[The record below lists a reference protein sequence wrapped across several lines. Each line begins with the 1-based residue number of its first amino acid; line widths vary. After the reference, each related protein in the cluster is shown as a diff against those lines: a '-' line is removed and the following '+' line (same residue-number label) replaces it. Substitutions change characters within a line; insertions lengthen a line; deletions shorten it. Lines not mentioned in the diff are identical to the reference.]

1 MSNAAPIPPVAELHC
16 HVEATVS
23 PADARRL
30 AARHRLDISSVFDDA
45 GAYRWRTFTEFLHVY
60 DAVSEVVRTPEDY
73 FEITA
78 HYFERMAAKGMIY
91 GELIVS
97 PAHAA
102 RFGLPYAVLMDA
114 VASAMRE
121 AETENSVAG
130 RIIVTAVRHYGA
142 EHAFETAKAAAASPH
157 PYVTGFGMAGDE
169 AFGAAAD
176 FRSAF
181 EIARDAGLNCTVHA
195 GEILGPESVR
205 DALQIFKVQRIGHGV
220 RAIED
225 PALVAELADRSVT
238 LEVCPTSNVA
248 MGLYPSIAE
257 HPVRVLSE
265 AGVNVTLN
273 ADDPAFFDTDPVE
286 EYKRAAN
293 AHGFSYDTLLGF
305 TRNAIEAAFCDD
317 ETKTRL
323 LNNIATADDE

>member
-1 MSNAAPIPPVAELHC
+1 MTVTDAIPVAELHC
-16 HVEATVS
+16 HIEATVS

-30 AARHRLDISSVFDDA
+30 AARHHLDISEVFDEA
-45 GAYRWRTFTEFLHVY
+45 GGYRWKTFNDFLHVY
-60 DAVSEVVRTPEDY
+60 DAVSEVIRTPEDY

-102 RFGLPYAVLMDA
+102 RFGVSYAALMDA

-121 AETENSVAG
+121 AEAENSLTG

-142 EHAFETAKAAAASPH
+142 EHALGVANMAAASPH
-157 PYVTGFGMAGDE
+157 PFVTGFGMAGDE
-169 AFGAAAD
+169 AFGKAKDFKPAFDAAKH
-176 FRSAF
+176 
-181 EIARDAGLNCTVHA
+181 AGLARTVHA
-195 GEILGPESVR
+195 GEILGPESIWR
-205 DALQIFKVQRIGHGV
+205 ALDLFDVSRIGHGV

-225 PALVAELADRSVT
+225 EKLIAEIRERDIT

-248 MGLYPSIAE
+248 IGLYPSIAE
-257 HPVRVLSE
+257 HPLGKLAD
-265 AGVNVTLN
+265 AGLKITLN
-273 ADDPAFFDTDPVE
+273 SDDPAFFDTDPAE
-286 EYKRAAN
+286 EYKRSAE
-293 AHGFSYDTLLGF
+293 AHGFSAADLLGF
-305 TRNAIEAAFCDD
+305 TRHAIDAAFCDE

-323 LNNIATADDE
+323 KKMIGDADV

>member
-1 MSNAAPIPPVAELHC
+1 MTARIAIPVAELHC
-16 HVEATVS
+16 HIEATVS

-30 AARHRLDISSVFDDA
+30 AARHSLDISEVFDEN
-45 GAYRWRTFTEFLHVY
+45 GRYRWKTFEEFLHVY

-102 RFGLPYAVLMDA
+102 RFGVSYAALMDA
-114 VASAMRE
+114 IASAMRE
-121 AETENSVAG
+121 AEAELSLTG

-142 EHAFETAKAAAASPH
+142 DHALDVAKTAAASPH
-157 PYVTGFGMAGDE
+157 PFVTGFGMAGDE
-169 AFGAAAD
+169 AFAEAKDFKPAFDAA
-176 FRSAF
+176 R
-181 EIARDAGLNCTVHA
+181 EAGLARTVHA

-205 DALQIFKVQRIGHGV
+205 QAIDLFDITRIGHGV

-225 PALVAELADRSVT
+225 ENLIAELEDRGVT

-248 MGLYPSIAE
+248 IGLYPSIAE
-257 HPVRVLSE
+257 HPVRRLAD
-265 AGVNVTLN
+265 AGLKITLN
-273 ADDPAFFDTDPVE
+273 SDDPAFFDTDPAE
-286 EYKRAAN
+286 EYARSAD
-293 AHGFSYDTLLGF
+293 AHGFSPGDLVAF
-305 TRNAIEAAFCDD
+305 SRNAIDAAFCDD
-317 ETKTRL
+317 ETKARL
-323 LNNIATADDE
+323 KKMINNADI